1 MAHHIQNRFP
11 DKKQSIDRLMA
22 KDPEFLALCEEYDLC
37 VDTLRHWTESKEP
50 EAEIRVNEYR
60 TIAQGLEEEVV
71 EALITLKTRSLKR
84 STL

>member
-1 MAHHIQNRFP
+1 
-11 DKKQSIDRLMA
+11 MA

-71 EALITLKTRSLKR
+71 EA
-84 STL
+84 